1 MFRIG
6 PWGTDLPV
14 SVGLTPRVLHLW
26 SISLEAVG
34 GDLPNLLSA
43 DERERAL
50 RFRQEADRRRFVAA
64 RSALRSILAHYLAC
78 PPADVVFRYNRHGK
92 PGLAEPRDGLEFNL
106 SHAGDRALLALS
118 RDLPLGVD
126 LEPLPGRRGRA
137 ALAERVFGRPFAE
150 ALDRLPEAER
160 ELRFLKAWTALEA
173 RCKALGTG
181 VFARQ
186 AVSAT
191 LPVFHFEPAENWL
204 AALSSPLP
212 LPPVEAW
219 YCFAWPGAEPPR

>member
-6 PWGTDLPV
+6 PWGADLPAPV
-14 SVGLTPRVLHLW
+14 DLTPRVLHLW
-26 SISLEAVG
+26 TIPLQSVCSDASN
-34 GDLPNLLSA
+34 PLSA

-50 RFRQEADRRRFVAA
+50 RFRQEADRRRFIAA

-78 PPADVVFRYNRHGK
+78 PPAAVTFRYNRHGK
-92 PGLAEPRDGLEFNL
+92 PGLAVPHDRLQFNL
-106 SHAGDRALLALS
+106 SHAGDLALLAVS
-118 RDLPLGVD
+118 RDNPLGID
-126 LEPLPGRRGRA
+126 LEPLPVLRGRA

-150 ALDRLPEAER
+150 ALARLPEAER
-160 ELRFLKAWTALEA
+160 EFRFLKAWTALEA

-186 AVSAT
+186 AVSAR

-219 YCFAWPGAEPPR
+219 HCFAWPGPEAPR